1 MGKACKINGFMSFS
15 FIDFKSDFCYNSLK
29 GDYMMKELDRPK
41 NLKRFYLAWQRLNHV
56 YEEYAKEH
64 DLTYISMFILQLID
78 DGTTQKEIC
87 DTLYFPKQ
95 TVNKVILSFEKKG
108 YVTLTENP
116 GDRRARSIMLTEKG
130 RSFQR
135 QVISHIEKAELET
148 FASLTEPEQQI
159 MTDLWE
165 KYTAAC
171 ISRIK
176 GI

>member
-1 MGKACKINGFMSFS
+1 
-15 FIDFKSDFCYNSLK
+15 
-29 GDYMMKELDRPK
+29 MKELNRPK

-64 DLTYISMFILQLID
+64 DLTYISMFVLQLID

-108 YVTLTENP
+108 YVTLAQNP
-116 GDRRARSIMLTEKG
+116 DDGRARSIMLTERGMAVQK
-130 RSFQR
+130 
-135 QVISHIEKAELET
+135 QVSAHIEKAELET
-148 FASLTEPEQQI
+148 FASLTEQEQQV

-171 ISRIK
+171 ISNIEEL
-176 GI
+176 

>member
-1 MGKACKINGFMSFS
+1 
-15 FIDFKSDFCYNSLK
+15 
-29 GDYMMKELDRPK
+29 MKELNRPK

-64 DLTYISMFILQLID
+64 DLTYISMFVLQLIN
-78 DGTTQKEIC
+78 DGTTQKELC

-108 YVTLTENP
+108 YVTLVENP
-116 GDRRARSIMLTEKG
+116 DDRRARSILLTEKG
-130 RSFQR
+130 RTFQGK
-135 QVISHIEKAELET
+135 VISHIEKAELEA

-159 MTDLWE
+159 MTDFWD
-165 KYTAAC
+165 KYTATC
-171 ISRIK
+171 IAKIK

>member
-1 MGKACKINGFMSFS
+1 
-15 FIDFKSDFCYNSLK
+15 
-29 GDYMMKELDRPK
+29 MMKELNRQK

-64 DLTYISMFILQLID
+64 DLTYISMFVLQLID

-95 TVNKVILSFEKKG
+95 TVNKVILSFEKKE
-108 YVTLTENP
+108 YVTLVENP
-116 GDRRARSIMLTEKG
+116 DDRRARSIMLTEKG
-130 RSFQR
+130 RAFQR

-159 MTDLWE
+159 MTDLWD
-165 KYTAAC
+165 KYTATC
-171 ISRIK
+171 ISKIK

>member
-1 MGKACKINGFMSFS
+1 
-15 FIDFKSDFCYNSLK
+15 
-29 GDYMMKELDRPK
+29 MKELNRPK

-64 DLTYISMFILQLID
+64 DLTYISMFVLQLID
-78 DGTTQKEIC
+78 DGTTQKELC

-95 TVNKVILSFEKKG
+95 TVNKVILSFEKKE
-108 YVTLTENP
+108 YVTLVENP
-116 GDRRARSIMLTEKG
+116 DDRRVRSIMLTEKG
-130 RSFQR
+130 RAFQR

-159 MTDLWE
+159 MTDLWD
-165 KYTAAC
+165 KYTATC
-171 ISRIK
+171 ISKIK

>member
-1 MGKACKINGFMSFS
+1 
-15 FIDFKSDFCYNSLK
+15 
-29 GDYMMKELDRPK
+29 MMKELNRPK
-41 NLKRFYLAWQRLNHV
+41 NLKRFYLALQRLNHV

-64 DLTYISMFILQLID
+64 DLTYISMFVLQLID

-95 TVNKVILSFEKKG
+95 TVNKVILSFEKKE
-108 YVTLTENP
+108 YVTLVENP
-116 GDRRARSIMLTEKG
+116 DDRRARSIMLTEKG
-130 RSFQR
+130 RAFQR

-159 MTDLWE
+159 MTDLWD
-165 KYTAAC
+165 KYTATC
-171 ISRIK
+171 ISKIK